1 MKVKSS
7 VILTEA
13 LRLIETG
20 QQQYA
25 CAAILD
31 AETQMRWDT
40 KKEISSKA
48 MDIFLTFKPKR
59 IGESNKRI
67 QEWWPRG
74 DSERLTALQAAI
86 EKAKKQND

>member
-7 VILTEA
+7 IILTEA

-20 QQQYA
+20 ARQYA
-25 CAAILD
+25 CAAIQD

-40 KKEISSKA
+40 GKEISSKA
-48 MDIFLTFKPKR
+48 MDVFMTFKPKH
-59 IGESNKRI
+59 IGENNKRI

-74 DSERLTALQAAI
+74 AVERNGALQAAI
-86 EKAKKQND
+86 DKAKKQND

>member
-7 VILTEA
+7 IILTEA

-20 QQQYA
+20 AQHYA
-25 CAAILD
+25 CAAIQD

-40 KKEISSKA
+40 KKEIVSKA
-48 MDIFLTFKPKR
+48 TEVFMTFKPKR

-67 QEWWPRG
+67 QEWWPRK
-74 DSERLTALQAAI
+74 DPERIEVLKQAI
-86 EKAKKQND
+86 EKARKQND